1 MVKPVMFTVPPVILY
16 NVKVVVPESYVPPVI
31 AKFVPLYFT
40 HLASFLDTPST
51 SSIVD
56 PVHESI
62 KFLPAILL
70 DEIVVV

>member
-1 MVKPVMFTVPPVILY
+1 VA
-16 NVKVVVPESYVPPVI
+16 PESYVPPVI

-40 HLASFLDTPST
+40 HLALFLDTPST

-56 PVHESI
+56 PVHESM
-62 KFLPAILL
+62 KFLPATLL

>member
-1 MVKPVMFTVPPVILY
+1 VA
-16 NVKVVVPESYVPPVI
+16 PESYVPPVI